1 MLPRMMNADQCTLFP
16 TASSLQGSSGPSS
29 VMLPVL
35 QSLMKDTDT
44 VTLLLAL
51 VPVEPETLY

>member
-1 MLPRMMNADQCTLFP
+1 MQISAPSSQLH
-16 TASSLQGSSGPSS
+16 SSLQGSSGPSS
-29 VMLPVL
+29 VMLSVF